1 MAGEKIKIQLLAEAG
16 TLSELT
22 ALCAPLGIEHCTE
35 SPLALVQTETHLA
48 LRKLD
53 EPKLGDVFVD
63 FVAGAMAHRR
73 KFGGGRGEAIA
84 KAVGIKGAELPSVI
98 DATAGLGRDAFVLA
112 SIGCQVR
119 LVERHPVVYLLLQD
133 GLNRAYQDAEIGEM
147 MQQNMQLLDIHHI
160 TELNPQTESA
170 DVVYLDPMY
179 PHKQK
184 SALVKKEMRV
194 FQHLVGADL
203 DADELLTP
211 ALQLA
216 RKRVVVKRPDYAE
229 FLAQKAPHVSTM
241 LKESVIVMSYDAE
254 TGLAKVKC
262 QSQSACGAC
271 SAREACGTAS
281 LSELNGKRGEHIFTL
296 ETITP
301 LRTGQMVEIGLE
313 EKSMLFSVLL
323 MYIVPLFTLLVAT
336 LLSNYIS
343 ENELIR
349 AILIFMLTALSFVMV
364 KRYTRK
370 LDQQTEFQPVLLR
383 VLS

>member
-1 MAGEKIKIQLLAEAG
+1 MAGEKIKIQLIAEVG

-35 SPLALVQTETHLA
+35 SPLALVRTETHLA

-73 KFGGGRGEAIA
+73 KFGG
-84 KAVGIKGAELPSVI
+84 IKGAELPSVI
-98 DATAGLGRDAFVLA
+98 DATAGLGRDAFILA

-147 MQQNMQLLDIHHI
+147 MQQNMQLLDVHHI
-160 TELNPQTESA
+160 AELNPKTESA

-229 FLAQKAPHVSTM
+229 FLAQKAPHVSR
-241 LKESVIVMSYDAE
+241 E
-254 TGLAKVKC
+254 TKNHRFDIYMG
-262 QSQSACGAC
+262 
-271 SAREACGTAS
+271 EAQC
-281 LSELNGKRGEHIFTL
+281 
-296 ETITP
+296 
-301 LRTGQMVEIGLE
+301 
-313 EKSMLFSVLL
+313 
-323 MYIVPLFTLLVAT
+323 
-336 LLSNYIS
+336 
-343 ENELIR
+343 
-349 AILIFMLTALSFVMV
+349 
-364 KRYTRK
+364 
-370 LDQQTEFQPVLLR
+370 
-383 VLS
+383 